1 MFREPAEGTGGSSS
15 FMGGSM
21 RINTVHGIRVA
32 TIVMS
37 IMILTDRAEAHCD
50 SMDGPVVEAARE
62 ALAIGNAG
70 PALAWVRPQDEAEIR
85 SAFERTLAVRVLGG
99 AAAELAE
106 LWFFEN
112 LVRVHR
118 TGEGEAYTG
127 LKPSGTAVPAGI
139 AAAERALET
148 GSVQELDTWLAE
160 ELARALRERFERV
173 RSATEYDATDVEA
186 GRRYVAAYSEFIHLA
201 EEIHT
206 RLLTGDHPHSDGGLT
221 AHPHQEP

>member
-1 MFREPAEGTGGSSS
+1 
-15 FMGGSM
+15 M
-21 RINTVHGIRVA
+21 RINTVHGIRLATVA
-32 TIVMS
+32 MS

-62 ALAIGNAG
+62 ALAIGNVG

-85 SAFERTLAVRVLGG
+85 SAFERTLTVRRLGG
-99 AAAELAE
+99 DAAELAD

-139 AAAERALET
+139 AAAERALES
-148 GSVQELDTWLAE
+148 GSVRELNAWLAE
-160 ELARALRERFERV
+160 ELARALEERFERV
-173 RSATEYDATDVEA
+173 RTATGYDPTDVEA

-201 EEIHT
+201 EELHT
-206 RLLTGDHPHSDGGLT
+206 RLLAGDHPHPEARLT
-221 AHPHQEP
+221 AHPLQEP